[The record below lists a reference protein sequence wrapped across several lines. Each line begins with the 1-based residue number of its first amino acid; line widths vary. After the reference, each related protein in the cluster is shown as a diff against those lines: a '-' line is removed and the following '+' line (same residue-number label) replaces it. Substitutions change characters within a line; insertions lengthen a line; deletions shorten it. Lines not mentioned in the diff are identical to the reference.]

1 MSSAPNWFV
10 EKIRDMVRFRYAA
23 EGGLLDDTM
32 IRGDGG
38 AGEIKFPV
46 VGGKIQMY
54 ELSGALQE
62 VDASGINMDTVSL
75 AIRDFEAASY
85 FRQQDVRKMGPS
97 QQDALSKLMTRAVKL
112 KKDTLKLDALNTFAG
127 ATSALTD
134 APNTIETIGDG
145 SIRINM
151 EHLVYIGDS
160 IAGTGT
166 DEDVFWGIP
175 SAWYSQL
182 CFNKHFSNADY
193 TGPQDL
199 PFAKATKIKKKT
211 FQGVHIM
218 SLPNEYFTYGTGAY
232 GTGSNNLPF
241 NGTGYIDTFAWAKD
255 AVGCEIEWD
264 QEQMTIDSQ
273 PQLKGTPW
281 LAKVQLSGNSIG
293 LIPEGVKRVRMLA
306 INSAIKI
313 NE

>member
-1 MSSAPNWFV
+1 MSSAPNWFL
-10 EKIRDMVRFRYAA
+10 EKIRDMVRFRYAS
-23 EGGLLDDTM
+23 EGGYLDDTM

-38 AGEIKFPV
+38 AGEIKFPI

-62 VDASGINMDTVSL
+62 VDASSINMDTISL
-75 AIRDFEAASY
+75 AIRDFEAATY
-85 FRQQDVRKMGPS
+85 WRQQDLRKMGPS
-97 QQDALSKLMTRAVKL
+97 QQDAVARLMTRAVRT
-112 KKDTLKLDALNTFAG
+112 KKDVLKLDALNAFAA
-127 ATSALTD
+127 ATSTLTD
-134 APNTIETIGDG
+134 TPSTIETIGDG
-145 SIRINM
+145 TARINM

-166 DEDVFWGIP
+166 DAEVFWCVP

-193 TGPQDL
+193 TGPADL

-218 SLPNEYFTYGTGAY
+218 TLPNEYFTYGTAPF
-232 GTGSNNLPF
+232 GTGAGGKPF
-241 NGTGYIDTFAWAKD
+241 GAGYIDTFAWSKD

-264 QEQMTIDSQ
+264 QDQMTIDSQ

-281 LAKVQLSGNSIG
+281 LGKVQLSGNSIG
-293 LIPEGVKRVRMLA
+293 LLPEGVKRVRMLA
-306 INSAIKI
+306 FNEAIKI
-313 NE
+313 GE